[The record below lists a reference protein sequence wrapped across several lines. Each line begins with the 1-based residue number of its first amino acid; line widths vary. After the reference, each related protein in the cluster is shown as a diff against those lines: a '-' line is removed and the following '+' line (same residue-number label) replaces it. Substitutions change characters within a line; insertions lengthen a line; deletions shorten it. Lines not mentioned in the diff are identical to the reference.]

1 MARIP
6 QRFIDDLLDRVD
18 IVDVISARIALRK
31 SGKNYSARCPFHDEK
46 TPSFSVS
53 PDKQFYYC
61 FGCGAAG
68 NAIGFVMD
76 HDHLN
81 FPQAVE
87 TLASHCGMAVPREES
102 QESAAE
108 GQRRKLYAILADADR
123 HYRQQLRNHG
133 DAKIAIEYLKN
144 RGLSGDIASRFGIGF
159 APQGWDNLINRLC
172 DNDSDIELL
181 VEAGLV
187 VRREE
192 ARERVYDRFRN
203 RIIFPIRDT
212 RGRTIG
218 FGGRVLDD
226 SKPKY
231 LNSPETPVFHK
242 GRELYGL
249 YEAHKILGEIR
260 SLMVV
265 EGYMDV
271 VALAQHGIHNAVATL
286 GTAAT
291 ADHLDKV
298 FRYTSDVIFCFDG
311 DEAGSRAARRAM
323 ETCLPAMADG
333 RSARFLFLPQG
344 EDPDTLVRK
353 LGKEGFSKLMENAD
367 ALPDFL
373 FACLQEGLNTA
384 SIDGKARLSQLA
396 APLINRIPD
405 GVFRQLMLKELAR
418 RTDMDID
425 ALALIIRP
433 PAPATDTAPEDQQA
447 PDYDDDYTPTQDYAP
462 IQDDAPPWDGE
473 PPDYDGGARSGPPLE
488 TPSQRRLKLSPLQR
502 LILLLLHMPQ
512 LRAELASLDDLSQLD
527 DPDAETLASLCTLL
541 DEQPH
546 YTLNHILGYWRGI
559 YGAEE
564 GEKLARIVA
573 ADMLGAHQHSARDDV
588 AEFRDI
594 CRHLQEKMFTK
605 RPAKAQLEE
614 LLGRE
619 ELSPQERKHA
629 TLLWH
634 QELTEDERT
643 PDLYQLMKQKLIA
656 KQRAKN

>member
-1 MARIP
+1 MTRIP
-6 QRFIDDLLDRVD
+6 QRFIDDLLDRID

-31 SGKNYSARCPFHDEK
+31 AGKNYSARCPFHDEK

-76 HDHLN
+76 HDHLS
-81 FPQAVE
+81 FPQAVDA
-87 TLASHCGMAVPREES
+87 LASQCGMVVPREES
-102 QESAAE
+102 QESAA
-108 GQRRKLYAILADADR
+108 QSRRGKLYALLADADR
-123 HYRQQLRNHG
+123 FYRQQLRQHG
-133 DAKIAIEYLKN
+133 DAKIAVNYLKK
-144 RGLSGDIASRFGIGF
+144 RGLSGEIASKFGIGY
-159 APQGWDNLINRLC
+159 APQGWDNLLNRLC

-187 VRREE
+187 VRRDD
-192 ARERVYDRFRN
+192 ASDRTYDRFRH

-249 YEAHKILGEIR
+249 YEAHKTLGEIR
-260 SLMVV
+260 SLLVV

-291 ADHLDKV
+291 ADHLEKL

-311 DEAGSRAARRAM
+311 DEAGARAARRAM
-323 ETCLPAMADG
+323 ETCLPVMADG
-333 RSARFLFLPQG
+333 RSARFLFLPSG

-353 LGKEGFSKLMENAD
+353 LGSEGFSKIMERAQP
-367 ALPDFL
+367 LSDFL
-373 FACLQEGLNTA
+373 FTCLEEGLNTG

-425 ALALIIRP
+425 ALAAIIAP
-433 PAPATDTAPEDQQA
+433 PAEKPTLPREENPLLDQGDAPIPHETAPR
-447 PDYDDDYTPTQDYAP
+447 DDRHYQRNAHIPTESAADTQP
-462 IQDDAPPWDGE
+462 
-473 PPDYDGGARSGPPLE
+473 
-488 TPSQRRLKLSPLQR
+488 QRRLRLTPLQR
-502 LILLLLHMPQ
+502 LILLLLHAPQ
-512 LRAELASLDDLSQLD
+512 LRCELTNVQDLLHLD
-527 DPDAETLASLCTLL
+527 DPDAATLVNLCSLL

-559 YGAEE
+559 YGAVE
-564 GEKLARIVA
+564 GERLARIVA
-573 ADMLGAHQHSARDDV
+573 ADMLGAAQHSARDDV
-588 AEFRDI
+588 TEFRDI
-594 CRHLQEKMFTK
+594 YRHLQEKLFTK
-605 RPAKAQLEE
+605 RPAKARLEE
-614 LLGRE
+614 LLARE
-619 ELSPQERKHA
+619 ELSPEERKQA

-634 QELTEDERT
+634 QELSDEERT
-643 PDLYQLMKQKLIA
+643 PALYQLMKQKLIA
-656 KQRAKN
+656 KTQAKK